1 MPNIYNSGQLATIIQ
16 NLAQNEMADLG
27 ATDALQKSAIYSLM
41 NVAMMKLA
49 RIAYNTTYSD
59 VLAISTDGFKT
70 FQVGSQPIV
79 NMFEPLVVLTSTDQE
94 VQKRT
99 SYSAPTGWWRD
110 SQNLEIHVRGLTV
123 GNYTLKYI
131 RYPKLVTLDSDTV
144 EFPPSGY
151 DALIKD
157 IMSLV
162 KLTRNSYAGAEYMDG
177 KSKVSLGEV
186 TQAAM
191 SAKGTGSSGQPIGT
205 VDLATARGG

>member
-16 NLAQNEMADLG
+16 NLAQNEMGDLG

-41 NVAMMKLA
+41 NIAMMKLA

-59 VLAISTDGFKT
+59 ALAISTDGFVT
-70 FQVGSQPIV
+70 FQVSSQAIT
-79 NMFEPLVVLTSTDQE
+79 NMFEPLVVLTSADQE
-94 VQKRT
+94 IQKRT

-131 RYPKLVTLDSDTV
+131 RYPKLVTLDTDTV

-162 KLTRNSYAGAEYMDG
+162 KLTRNSYAGSEYMDG
-177 KSKVSLGEV
+177 KSKAALGEV

-191 SAKGTGSSGQPIGT
+191 SAKGTGSTGQPVGT
-205 VDLATARGG
+205 VDLQIARGG